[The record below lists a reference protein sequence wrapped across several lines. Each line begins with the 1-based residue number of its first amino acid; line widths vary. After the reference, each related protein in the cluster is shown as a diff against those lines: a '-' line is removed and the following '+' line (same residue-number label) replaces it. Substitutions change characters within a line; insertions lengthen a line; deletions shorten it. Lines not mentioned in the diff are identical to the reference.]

1 MSDLHDEQF
10 FSETVLEKEY
20 RAWAMLQW
28 SPGHQTSLSLK
39 TRLRGASTAKLRLL
53 RAIRPYSSLTSCLT

>member
-1 MSDLHDEQF
+1 MSDLWDEQF

-28 SPGHQTSLSLK
+28 SPG
-39 TRLRGASTAKLRLL
+39 
-53 RAIRPYSSLTSCLT
+53 SSDE